1 MKRIT
6 TIIMFVMTLGLIG
19 CGGPAGSPGITEN
32 EILIG
37 NVQDLSGP
45 MKELGKIIP
54 AGSNLYFDHVNNNG
68 GVHGRKIRM
77 LVEDAQYNPQKT
89 VVAVK
94 KLIEKEQVFCLYNVI
109 GTSPAEAVRPLL
121 AESEIPLIAPATQSG
136 TMSDMS
142 RPAAKYIFHTDTGYD
157 IQSGILIDYAKGM
170 DENAVI
176 GVIYQDDDY
185 GENVIKGVEESE
197 AEMGITVQ
205 KESFQRGATDFAGQV
220 MNLMKGGCTH
230 VIIAGIVKEPIIIM
244 KTASAMGFSPQFMGI
259 SPTMDH
265 RVALAAGPAGEG
277 FIAANFAQLW
287 NSDYDVPKLYRELC
301 ERADVPEAMMGMYHY
316 YGFSTAIVLVEG
328 LKRAGKNPTRKKL
341 IRGMETFNN
350 WDGAG
355 TQPLTYNRNDHAGAE
370 SVILVQ
376 ILDGVQ
382 TIITDW
388 LK

>member
-1 MKRIT
+1 MKRINAIIII
-6 TIIMFVMTLGLIG
+6 TITLVMFG
-19 CGGPAGSPGITEN
+19 CDGPAGSPGITDN

-45 MKELGKIIP
+45 MKELGQIIP
-54 AGSNLYFDHVNNNG
+54 AGSNLYFDFINGNG
-68 GVHGRKIRM
+68 GVHGRQIKMII
-77 LVEDAQYNPQKT
+77 EDAQYNPQKT
-89 VVAVK
+89 VMAVK
-94 KLIEKEQVFCLYNVI
+94 KLIEKDQVFCLYNVI

-121 AESEIPLIAPATQSG
+121 AESKIPLIAPATQSG

-142 RPAAKYIFHTDTGYD
+142 RPAAEYIFHTDTGYD
-157 IQSGILIDYAKGM
+157 IQAGILIDYVKGM

-185 GENVIKGVEESE
+185 GENVLKGVEESE

-244 KTASAMGFSPQFMGI
+244 KTAEAMGYAPQFMGI

-277 FIAANFAQLW
+277 FIAANFANLW
-287 NSDYDVPKLYRELC
+287 NSDYEVPRLYRELC
-301 ERADVPEAMMGMYHY
+301 ERGGVPKAMMGMYHY
-316 YGFSTAIVLVEG
+316 YGFTTAMVLVEG

-355 TQPLTYNRNDHAGAE
+355 TQPLTYNRNDHGGAE
-370 SVILVQ
+370 AVILVQ
-376 ILDGVQ
+376 VKDGVQ
-382 TIITDW
+382 IPITDW
-388 LK
+388 IK

>member
-19 CGGPAGSPGITEN
+19 CGGPAGSPGITED

-45 MKELGKIIP
+45 MKELGMLLP
-54 AGSNLYFDHVNNNG
+54 SGSNLYFDHVNNNG

-77 LVEDAQYNPQKT
+77 VVEDAQYNPQKT
-89 VVAVK
+89 VAAVK

-142 RPAAKYIFHTDTGYD
+142 RPAAEYIFHTDTGYD

-185 GENVIKGVEESE
+185 GQNVIKGVEESE

-220 MNLMKGGCTH
+220 MNMMKGGCTH

-244 KTASAMGFSPQFMGI
+244 KTAEAMGYTLC
-259 SPTMDH
+259 PTLEF
-265 RVALAAGPAGEG
+265 RL
-277 FIAANFAQLW
+277 
-287 NSDYDVPKLYRELC
+287 
-301 ERADVPEAMMGMYHY
+301 
-316 YGFSTAIVLVEG
+316 
-328 LKRAGKNPTRKKL
+328 
-341 IRGMETFNN
+341 
-350 WDGAG
+350 
-355 TQPLTYNRNDHAGAE
+355 
-370 SVILVQ
+370 
-376 ILDGVQ
+376 
-382 TIITDW
+382 
-388 LK
+388 

>member
-1 MKRIT
+1 MKRLM
-6 TIIMFVMTLGLIG
+6 TIIISITMFSAIG
-19 CGGPAGSPGITEN
+19 CGVVAESPGVTEN

-45 MKELGKIIP
+45 MKELGKILP
-54 AGSNLYFDHVNNNG
+54 AGSNLYFDYINDNG

-109 GTSPAEAVRPLL
+109 GTSPVEAVRPLL

-142 RPAAKYIFHTDTGYD
+142 RPAAEYIFPTDTGYD
-157 IQSGILIDYAKGM
+157 IQASILIDYAKKI

-185 GENVIKGVEESE
+185 GENVLKGVEESE

-220 MNLMKGGCTH
+220 MNMMKGGCTH

-244 KTASAMGFSPQFMGI
+244 KTAEAMGYAPQFMGI

-265 RVALAAGPAGEG
+265 RVSLAAGTAGEG
-277 FIAANFAQLW
+277 FISANFAPLW
-287 NSDYDVPKLYRELC
+287 NSDDNVPKLYRELC
-301 ERADVPEAMMGMYHY
+301 EKADVPEAMMGMYHY

-328 LKRAGKNPTRKKL
+328 LRRAGKKPTRKKL

-355 TQPLTYNRNDHAGAE
+355 IQPLTYNRNDHGGAE
-370 SVILVQ
+370 AVTLIQ
-376 ILDGVQ
+376 IKDGIQ
-382 TIITDW
+382 LPITDW
-388 LK
+388 IK

>member
-1 MKRIT
+1 MKRLM
-6 TIIMFVMTLGLIG
+6 TIIISITMFSLIG
-19 CGGPAGSPGITEN
+19 CGGAAESPGVTEN

-37 NVQDLSGP
+37 N
-45 MKELGKIIP
+45 
-54 AGSNLYFDHVNNNG
+54 
-68 GVHGRKIRM
+68 VHGRKIRM

-109 GTSPAEAVRPLL
+109 GTSPVEAVRPLL

-142 RPAAKYIFHTDTGYD
+142 RPAAEYIFPTDTGYD
-157 IQSGILIDYAKGM
+157 IQASILIDYAKEI

-185 GENVIKGVEESE
+185 GENVLKGVEESE

-220 MNLMKGGCTH
+220 MNMMKGGCTH

-244 KTASAMGFSPQFMGI
+244 KTAEAMGYAPQFMGI

-265 RVALAAGPAGEG
+265 RVSLAAGTAGEG
-277 FIAANFAQLW
+277 FISANFAPLW
-287 NSDYDVPKLYRELC
+287 NSDDN
-301 ERADVPEAMMGMYHY
+301 GMYHY

-328 LKRAGKNPTRKKL
+328 LRRAGKKPTRKKL

-355 TQPLTYNRNDHAGAE
+355 IQPLTYNRNDHGGAE
-370 SVILVQ
+370 AVILIQ
-376 ILDGVQ
+376 IKDGIQ
-382 TIITDW
+382 LPITDW
-388 LK
+388 IK

>member
-19 CGGPAGSPGITEN
+19 CSGPAGSPGITEN

-77 LVEDAQYNPQKT
+77 LVEDAQYNPQK
-89 VVAVK
+89 
-94 KLIEKEQVFCLYNVI
+94 EQVFCLYNVI

-142 RPAAKYIFHTDTGYD
+142 RPAAEYIFHTDTGYD

-170 DENAVI
+170 DKNAVI

-301 ERADVPEAMMGMYHY
+301 ERADVPEAMMGMYH
-316 YGFSTAIVLVEG
+316 

-382 TIITDW
+382 TTITDW

>member
-1 MKRIT
+1 MKMLQSFIT
-6 TIIMFVMTLGLIG
+6 TILALFIVG
-19 CGGPAGSPGITEN
+19 CDGPGGSPGVTEN

-54 AGSNLYFDHVNNNG
+54 AGSNLYFDYVNGKG
-68 GVHGRKIRM
+68 GVHGRNIKM

-121 AESEIPLIAPATQSG
+121 EESEIPLIAPATQSG

-142 RPAAKYIFHTDTGYD
+142 RPAARYIFHTDTGYD
-157 IQSGILIDYAKGM
+157 IQARILTEYILGM
-170 DENAVI
+170 DAEAVI

-185 GENVIKGVEESE
+185 GENVIKGIEE
-197 AEMGITVQ
+197 AEAELGLSVQ
-205 KESFQRGATDFAGQV
+205 KEGFQRGATDFSGQV
-220 MNLMKGGCTH
+220 MNLLKGECSH

-244 KTASAMGFSPQFMGI
+244 KTAEAMGFSPQFMGI

-277 FIAANFAQLW
+277 FISANFAHLW
-287 NSDYDVPKLYRELC
+287 NSDYEIPKFYRELC
-301 ERADVPEAMMGMYHY
+301 ERAQVPKAMMGMYHY
-316 YGFSTAIVLVEG
+316 YGFTTAMVLVEG
-328 LKRAGKNPTRKKL
+328 LERAGKNPTRKKL

-355 TQPLTYNRNDHAGAE
+355 TQPITYNRNDHAGAE
-370 SVILVQ
+370 AVILVQ
-376 ILDGVQ
+376 IQDGVQ
-382 TIITDW
+382 KTITEW
-388 LK
+388 LE